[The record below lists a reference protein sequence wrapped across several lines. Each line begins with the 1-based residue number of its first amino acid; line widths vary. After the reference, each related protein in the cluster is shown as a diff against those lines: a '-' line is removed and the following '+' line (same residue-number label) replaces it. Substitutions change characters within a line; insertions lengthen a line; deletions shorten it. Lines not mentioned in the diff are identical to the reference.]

1 MRRKNISRTLWGI
14 GFIAAGIFLLL
25 DQMHIINFDL
35 SFWTIIWTVVFVA
48 MGISSIADKSISGTV
63 FAIAF
68 LAIIYA
74 KPLHITHLAPWTI
87 LIVALLISIGLD
99 MIFKKENVHGEVFV
113 NGEKVSGKDA
123 KTESFH
129 AQHVLSDV
137 DKVETG
143 DDIVIS
149 QKISDTSRY
158 IRSQNLRSVTIN
170 SFIGD
175 AEIYFDQARAAG
187 ESVVMD
193 INASI
198 GDVDIYVPSDWQV
211 VNELNSSWGDIDY
224 FGHSTET
231 GTKLILR
238 GSKKIGDLGIHFV

>member
-1 MRRKNISRTLWGI
+1 MSRKNISRTLWGV
-14 GFIAAGIFLLL
+14 GFIVAGIFLLL
-25 DQMHIINFDL
+25 DQMHVINFDL
-35 SFWTIIWTVVFVA
+35 SFWKIVWTVVFVA
-48 MGISSIADKSISGTV
+48 MGISSIADKSIPGTV

-74 KPLHITHLAPWTI
+74 KPLHISHLAPWTI

-99 MIFKKENVHGEVFV
+99 MIFKKDNAHGEVFV
-113 NGEKVSGKDA
+113 NGKKVNDTKDNH
-123 KTESFH
+123 FR

-143 DDIVIS
+143 DDIVID

-175 AEIYFDQARAAG
+175 AKIYFDQARAAG

-193 INASI
+193 INTSI

-211 VNELNSSWGDIDY
+211 VNELNASWGDIDY
-224 FGHSTET
+224 YGHSTET

-238 GSKKIGDLGIHFV
+238 GSKKIGDLEIHFV

>member
-1 MRRKNISRTLWGI
+1 MRRKNISRTLWGV

-25 DQMHIINFDL
+25 DQMHVINFNL
-35 SFWTIIWTVVFVA
+35 SFWTIVWTVVFVA

-68 LAIIYA
+68 LAIVYA
-74 KPLHITHLAPWTI
+74 KPLHISHLVPWTI

-99 MIFKKENVHGEVFV
+99 MIFKKNNVHGEVFV
-113 NGEKVSGKDA
+113 NGEKVNDIKSEHIL
-123 KTESFH
+123 T
-129 AQHVLSDV
+129 DV
-137 DKVETG
+137 DKVETD
-143 DDIVIS
+143 DDIIID

-175 AEIYFDQARAAG
+175 AELHFDQAKAAG

-198 GDVDIYVPSDWQV
+198 GDIDIYVPNDWQV

-224 FGHSTET
+224 FGHSNGT

-238 GSKKIGDLGIHFV
+238 GSKKIGDLEIHFV